1 MERFHFLIHLDGEII
16 LTNSSA
22 QIILGTFF
30 TTYKQTSLRKL
41 IHVGWAGW
49 AKVWKGTEHQA
60 QEKWNQPKDEQG
72 AKLHNDRND
81 CNAPCFLEIGS
92 MEAAR
97 VLSRSQ
103 QLYWVVRTL
112 GESECFTDNW
122 WILVMVCFLN
132 ISIILVGWS
141 CVSNVWSIDCILSM
155 CNREHVN
162 RL

>member
-81 CNAPCFLEIGS
+81 CNAPCFPEIGC
-92 MEAAR
+92 MEACINTEW
-97 VLSRSQ
+97 SREFPTQ
-103 QLYWVVRTL
+103 
-112 GESECFTDNW
+112 
-122 WILVMVCFLN
+122 WITNRAISLCFLN
-132 ISIILVGWS
+132 KSTETMNPTCIFLQDQSHHQTAPRTFPYW
-141 CVSNVWSIDCILSM
+141 VS
-155 CNREHVN
+155 
-162 RL
+162 